1 MIIRVGD
8 YISFNGSPDGIPA
21 NSGTVRDLY
30 GYSEIDTTTMPDYCI
45 TVDIGDGTGST
56 WSLNVSNINSGG
68 SQNVNVITNID
79 SYAIGEA
86 VSNGIINSGLGQVN
100 LMTDNSAMHDI
111 ANKLQQLLDKDKPK
125 PKVPVVIPEVEN
137 KLLIL

>member
-8 YISFNGSPDGIPA
+8 HISFNGNPDGIPSS
-21 NSGTVRDLY
+21 SGTVKDLY
-30 GYSEIDTTTMPDYCI
+30 GYSEIDTDTMSDYCI
-45 TVDIGDGTGST
+45 MVDIGDGTGST
-56 WSLNVSNINSGG
+56 WSLNVNNIHSGG
-68 SQNVNVITNID
+68 QSVNVTTNID

-86 VSNGIINSGLGQVN
+86 VSQGIINSGLGNVN

-111 ANKLQQLLDKDKPK
+111 ADKLQQLLDKDKPK